1 MFSRVIWHAVIEDLL
16 AESPNALLARSM
28 NTEPASSLRKKVLR
42 FNQVRN
48 ALCNEDRE
56 LRVSTWDAP
65 NEYAELPVV
74 LPGTEYAIC
83 PLPDGECAIHFLNLR
98 TGSISEAWRLA
109 RDLISYEGGE
119 GTSKF
124 TLHTSSS
131 YGLVATVTYLTESLN
146 VTP

>member
-1 MFSRVIWHAVIEDLL
+1 MLSRVIWHAVVEDLL

-28 NTEPASSLRKKVLR
+28 NTEPASSLRKKALR

-48 ALCNEDRE
+48 VLCKEDRT

-65 NEYAELPVV
+65 NEYAELPIV
-74 LPGTEYAIC
+74 LPGTEYAMC
-83 PLPDGECAIHFLNLR
+83 PLPDEQCAIHLLDLR
-98 TGSISEAWRLA
+98 TGSVSEAWRVA
-109 RDLISYEGGE
+109 RDLISYEGGQ

-124 TLHTSSS
+124 TLHTSSC
-131 YGLVATVTYLTESLN
+131 YGLIATVTYLTESQN